1 MRRPTPRLPCV
12 LVTARTRTR
21 NVFRFRVPRIAGVS
35 RHAAWMQLANVTEFV
50 RIPRRSASLCKL
62 AVPFSAVA
70 TRPLTVVTLMPR
82 ACAAARVQI
91 QTRNAWRIP
100 LQASADVKS
109 PVALRESVCAEDSV
123 PTRRISVSS
132 SPMIAAANAAGLQSR
147 AGRMQRA
154 SARATVRTICR
165 ACKAARMGASA
176 DSIQQF
182 TLPIFLSLQAVP
194 LIANAIGVFYTKA
207 CLYLCKSLI

>member
-35 RHAAWMQLANVTEFV
+35 HHAAWMQLANVTGFV
-50 RIPRRSASLCKL
+50 RIPRRSASSCKSG
-62 AVPFSAVA
+62 VPSGAVA
-70 TRPLTVVTLMPR
+70 PRPLTAVTLMPR

-100 LQASADVKS
+100 LQASADVRS
-109 PVALRESVCAEDSV
+109 PATLRESVCAAGSV
-123 PTRRISVSS
+123 RIHQNFALS
-132 SPMIAAANAAGLQSR
+132 SPTIAAANAAELHNR
-147 AGRMQRA
+147 VGRMRLGN
-154 SARATVRTICR
+154 ARVIVRTICR

-176 DSIQQF
+176 DSI
-182 TLPIFLSLQAVP
+182 
-194 LIANAIGVFYTKA
+194 
-207 CLYLCKSLI
+207 